1 MLVVETIARN
11 RREFFVKGR
20 SIKAIVHD
28 LKVSRDRVPKV
39 LRSGATAFAYKREV
53 QPLPK
58 LGRCRSSAA
67 GRIISI
73 GWWPRTRPSPAA
85 SG

>member
-20 SIKAIVHD
+20 SIKATVHD

-39 LRSGATAFAYKREV
+39 LRSGATAFAYKR
-53 QPLPK
+53 
-58 LGRCRSSAA
+58 
-67 GRIISI
+67 
-73 GWWPRTRPSPAA
+73 
-85 SG
+85 